1 MQNRDPYQPYDSPVQ
16 TDPSLS
22 DQMGTSAVPERL
34 SDAGRPAYAKGEQ
47 GRQSAAGALDR
58 AADALHRKAGSIPG
72 GQKASDIAHTAADKL
87 QSTAHYIREHDFKDM
102 LSNFEDVVRRRPG
115 QALLGAV
122 AVGLLVGRAFRT
134 KHD

>member
-22 DQMGTSAVPERL
+22 NQMGTSSMPDRL
-34 SDAGRPAYAKGEQ
+34 SEAGRSAYAKVEQ

-58 AADALHRKAGSIPG
+58 AADALHRKADSIPG
-72 GQKASDIAHTAADKL
+72 GQKASGVAHSAADKL
-87 QSTAHYIREHDFKDM
+87 HSTAHYIREHDFKDM

-115 QALLGAV
+115 QALLGAL

-134 KHD
+134 RNY